1 VRNWFVVTCRYE
13 CSLPVWS
20 CAWNADDRN
29 YFYAGLQNG
38 TVLVF
43 DIRNLSEPV
52 ITLNQDTGS
61 RSPVVS
67 VQYMPG
73 TSGNSIRY
81 SHCCGG
87 YFFCPECESVTVMH
101 THHFSNHFAGTPALA
116 GCPLGFNSPS
126 FFSRASSWDGK
137 TLFIPSLTQSH
148 QVFLRRPLHLVPS
161 VSISIHCVIQSPS
174 SLHSI
179 CSNHLHLSHLVT
191 KLTASNPC
199 NFLTSVFFLFFQ
211 HKAIHPCYL

>member
-1 VRNWFVVTCRYE
+1 MARASTKKWQFWVLFLKPDLRHLHKFEFDHMLQSSFYGKKLVCDVYRYE

-87 YFFCPECESVTVMH
+87 HFLCPECESLTIAH
-101 THHFSNHFAGTPALA
+101 THILMTIVEVNRFAVLILTL
-116 GCPLGFNSPS
+116 
-126 FFSRASSWDGK
+126 SR
-137 TLFIPSLTQSH
+137 
-148 QVFLRRPLHLVPS
+148 
-161 VSISIHCVIQSPS
+161 
-174 SLHSI
+174 
-179 CSNHLHLSHLVT
+179 
-191 KLTASNPC
+191 
-199 NFLTSVFFLFFQ
+199 FFQ
-211 HKAIHPCYL
+211 EHPHATGRAAITR